1 MNRMYQLIFTIIAV
15 VMITAINLQ
24 VNAQDKDNSS
34 TKSSTIKEKLDKN
47 VEQIKEN
54 IATMVAEL
62 IKKNSLVITGN
73 IITIK
78 DDSLIIKSSDGQNHT
93 LLIDEVTTEFIDN
106 IGKQKNIEKKDL
118 SENDYLVTFGNL
130 IDTEFSA
137 NYIYRQNEYI
147 ILSGEITNVN
157 AADFSLEMITPEKDA
172 YTVDIETKTTR
183 EIVNIKTIKQEK
195 IGFSKFKIGDKIH
208 IVAYRPKNKQNRFS
222 ALKILIVPQEYFN
235 LE

>member
-15 VMITAINLQ
+15 VMITTINLQ